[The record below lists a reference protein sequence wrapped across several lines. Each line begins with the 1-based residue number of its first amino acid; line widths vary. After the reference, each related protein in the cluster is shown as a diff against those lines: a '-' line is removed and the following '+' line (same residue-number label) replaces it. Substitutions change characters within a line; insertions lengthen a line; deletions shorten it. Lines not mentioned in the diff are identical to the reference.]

1 MINRLWT
8 GAFGLPGRGGARGT
22 AVGRVPRAERLW
34 LLRPNMSGVSR
45 GLPDRGAASA
55 APGGNQ
61 ISSLICPQNTTR
73 RPVNLHQSWN
83 FL

>member
-1 MINRLWT
+1 
-8 GAFGLPGRGGARGT
+8 
-22 AVGRVPRAERLW
+22 
-34 LLRPNMSGVSR
+34 MSGISR

-61 ISSLICPQNTTR
+61 IGSLICPYTTTHA
-73 RPVNLHQSWN
+73 PVNLHQTWN